1 MDSFEFNKIAAAVL
15 IALLVI
21 KGADLISN
29 HLIEP
34 QMLKENVYKIAGVS
48 PSSSEASAE
57 VAKKGPAPIEPLLA
71 AANVQQGEVAFKK
84 CTSCHTIEKGGPN
97 RIGPDLYGVVGAPK
111 GQHQGYAYSSALE
124 KKGGTWTLDDLNE
137 WLYSPRDF
145 VPGTKMSFAGV
156 KDDKERADLIAYMMK
171 QSDSPMPLPEV
182 KEAVPSSK
190 EPEPKND
197 VKKEGP

>member
-1 MDSFEFNKIAAAVL
+1 MDSFEFNKIAAAIL
-15 IALLVI
+15 IALLTI

-34 QMLKENVYKIAGVS
+34 HMLKENVYKIAGVS
-48 PSSSEASAE
+48 PSSSGAPAEAT
-57 VAKKGPAPIEPLLA
+57 KKGPAPIEPLLA
-71 AANVQQGEVAFKK
+71 AANIQQGEAAFKK

-111 GQHQGYAYSSALE
+111 GQHPGYVYSSALE

-145 VPGTKMSFAGV
+145 VPGTKMSFVGV

-182 KEAVPSSK
+182 KEAAPSSK
-190 EPEPKND
+190 EPESKND

>member
-1 MDSFEFNKIAAAVL
+1 M
-15 IALLVI
+15 
-21 KGADLISN
+21 
-29 HLIEP
+29 
-34 QMLKENVYKIAGVS
+34 
-48 PSSSEASAE
+48 
-57 VAKKGPAPIEPLLA
+57 
-71 AANVQQGEVAFKK
+71 
-84 CTSCHTIEKGGPN
+84 
-97 RIGPDLYGVVGAPK
+97 
-111 GQHQGYAYSSALE
+111 E
-124 KKGGTWTLDDLNE
+124 KKGGTWTLDDLNK

-145 VPGTKMSFAGV
+145 VPGTKMSFIGV